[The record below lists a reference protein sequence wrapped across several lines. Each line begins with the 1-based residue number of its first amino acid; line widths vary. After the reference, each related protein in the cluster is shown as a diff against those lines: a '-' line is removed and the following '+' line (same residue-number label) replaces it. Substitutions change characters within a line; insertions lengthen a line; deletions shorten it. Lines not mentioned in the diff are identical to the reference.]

1 MSVNLNVDS
10 FYVTVEEEERR
21 IKALMVHGKSWL
33 VSAKVS
39 TTWLPEW
46 TPIFGERG
54 APSAARMAVIR
65 NTIGLAIARIQRDN
79 PLQPGR
85 FFGSVLEAKVA
96 AEPKLVHNEQT
107 KATTVSIEVKRQDE
121 KFSTGGGV
129 LLNLENKSTVHART
143 AVFLGCFAEETKN
156 EITAVPVHPGLVAL
170 YEKEGVKLS
179 QVPSA
184 IQLVSAVKEAL
195 HVECI
200 PATGTA
206 MPHVIKNYV
215 EEMAPEMQ
223 EKFSNMVGLRALQ
236 RVSVES
242 NGVMKKHQ
250 DNTWAVIPGK
260 VVPATA
266 VWVSP
271 LAPKSGL
278 GRTKVSANLEYNHPL
293 AAEQDWLAKT
303 TMYLGGTNIEAVAS
317 GYGLSPSMAKVEAR
331 VIRFASVVLDQI
343 RQGKKVVV
351 SAGAQMI
358 QIAYYTCRE
367 YLVHTHQPDVSTY
380 LQDHFYFSPYNLKSV
395 VMQGFRQNLKIKDWR
410 GDKAS
415 VVFVA
420 WRPAVF
426 SMKSTLKDTIEE
438 NEAMYEDV
446 LEFPHRIVYRL
457 VLTPGKDLL
466 YLFDGLVPV
475 LNAWEATASVKA
487 QATTYDGRI
496 YGIEALSS
504 AKPQSFMSVAWARA
518 MLLLYYPLMPSTT
531 RSLRIFAV
539 VGSKS
544 LVFNNDEF
552 KAEEFLTFDAPEV
565 DPGPVTS
572 PFIDSGLAAT
582 QSTLTA
588 QTTLSQGSVPAPPAP
603 PVQEFDTFDISF
615 LTGD

>member
-1 MSVNLNVDS
+1 MSVNLNIDS

-21 IKALMVHGKSWL
+21 IKALMIHGKAWL
-33 VSAKVS
+33 ISAKVS
-39 TTWLPEW
+39 TSWLPEW

-54 APSAARMAVIR
+54 VPSAARMAVIR

-79 PLQPGR
+79 PLQPGH

-96 AEPKLVHNEQT
+96 AEPKLVYNEQT

-129 LLNLENKSTVHART
+129 LLNLENKPTVHART
-143 AVFLGCFAEETKN
+143 AVFLGCFAEETKD

-195 HVECI
+195 NVECT

-223 EKFSNMVGLRALQ
+223 EKFSNMVGQRALQ
-236 RVSVES
+236 RISVES

-250 DNTWAVIPGK
+250 DSTWAVIPGK
-260 VVPATA
+260 KVPATA
-266 VWVSP
+266 VWVAP
-271 LAPKSGL
+271 LKPKSGL
-278 GRTKVSANLEYNHPL
+278 GRAKVSANLEYNHPI

-303 TMYLGGTNIEAVAS
+303 TMYLGGTNIEAVAA
-317 GYGLSPSMAKVEAR
+317 GYGLSPSMANVEAR

-351 SAGAQMI
+351 NAGAQMI

-367 YLVHTHQPDVSTY
+367 YLMRKQQADIGAY
-380 LQDHFYFSPYNLKSV
+380 LQEHFYFSPVNLKSIV
-395 VMQGFRQNLKIKDWR
+395 IQGFKQNLRIRDWR
-410 GDKAS
+410 GDNTG
-415 VVFVA
+415 VVLVA
-420 WRPAVF
+420 WRPTVF
-426 SMKSTLKDTIEE
+426 SMKSTLKDTVFE
-438 NEAMYEDV
+438 NDAICEDT
-446 LEFPHRIVYRL
+446 LEFPHRIVFRL
-457 VLTPGKDLL
+457 VITLNKDAL
-466 YLFDGLVPV
+466 YYFDGLVPV
-475 LNAWEATASVKA
+475 LNAWESTVGKVLAV
-487 QATTYDGRI
+487 TYDGKG
-496 YGIEALSS
+496 YGTEALGEV
-504 AKPQSFMSVAWARA
+504 KPHMFMSVAWARA

-539 VGSKS
+539 VGSKT

-552 KAEEFLTFDAPEV
+552 RAEEFLTFDAPES
-565 DPGPVTS
+565 DPGPAIS
-572 PFIDSGLAAT
+572 PFVDVDLGVT

-588 QTTLSQGSVPAPPAP
+588 QTTVSQGSMTVVPAP
-603 PVQEFDTFDISF
+603 PVQEFDALDLSA